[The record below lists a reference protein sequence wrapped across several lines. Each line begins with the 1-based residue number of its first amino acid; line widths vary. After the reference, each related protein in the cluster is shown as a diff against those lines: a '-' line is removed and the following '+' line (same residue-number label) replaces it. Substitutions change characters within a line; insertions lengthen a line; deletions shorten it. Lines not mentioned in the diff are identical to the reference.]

1 MSKKNNQKLY
11 DEPKKEGFIK
21 SFAKQ
26 TVALIA
32 AGGIGV
38 GAGMGTAAMFDMGK
52 NAYDRHNATEIRKDH
67 FWSKGVEVYC
77 RNGQPVSKKGG
88 K

>member
-1 MSKKNNQKLY
+1 MAKKNNERLY

-21 SFAKQ
+21 SFTKQ

-38 GAGMGTAAMFDMGK
+38 GAAAGTAALFDAGK
-52 NAYDRHNATEIRKDH
+52 DAYDRYNATEIRKDH

-77 RNGQPVSKKGG
+77 RNGQPVKKGG
-88 K
+88 R

>member
-1 MSKKNNQKLY
+1 MAKNNQKLY
-11 DEPKKEGFIK
+11 DEPKKEGFVK

-32 AGGIGV
+32 AGGIGI
-38 GAGMGTAAMFDMGK
+38 GAAAGTSALFDASK
-52 NAYDRHNATEIRKDH
+52 DYYDKYNATEIRKDH

-77 RNGQPVSKKGG
+77 RNGQPVNKKGG